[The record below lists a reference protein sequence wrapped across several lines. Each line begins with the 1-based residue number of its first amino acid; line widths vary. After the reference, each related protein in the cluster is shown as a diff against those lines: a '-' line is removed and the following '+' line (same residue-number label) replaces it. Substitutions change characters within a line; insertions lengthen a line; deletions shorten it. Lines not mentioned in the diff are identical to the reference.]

1 MQNTTITHHTPGGY
15 MAIELNSHALKQG
28 DNKEIALQIAAI
40 LQDIRFGS
48 VEVVIHDGRIVQID
62 KRERF
67 RLGQQKESA

>member
-1 MQNTTITHHTPGGY
+1 
-15 MAIELNSHALKQG
+15 MAIELNNNALKKE
-28 DNKEIALQIAAI
+28 DSKEIALQIASI

-67 RLGQQKESA
+67 RINEQKATA

>member
-1 MQNTTITHHTPGGY
+1 
-15 MAIELNSHALKQG
+15 MAIGLNNNALKKEE
-28 DNKEIALQIAAI
+28 NKEIALQIASI

-67 RLGQQKESA
+67 RINEQKATA

>member
-1 MQNTTITHHTPGGY
+1 
-15 MAIELNSHALKQG
+15 MAIGLSSNALKHE
-28 DNKEIALQIAAI
+28 DSKEIALHIASI

-67 RLGQQKESA
+67 RINEQKITA

>member
-1 MQNTTITHHTPGGY
+1 
-15 MAIELNSHALKQG
+15 MAIGLNNNTLKKE
-28 DNKEIALQIAAI
+28 DNKEIALQIASI

-67 RLGQQKESA
+67 RINEQKATA

>member
-1 MQNTTITHHTPGGY
+1 
-15 MAIELNSHALKQG
+15 MAIGLKNSALQKEE
-28 DNKEIALQIAAI
+28 NREIALQIASI

-67 RLGQQKESA
+67 RINEQKATA